1 MSQTTKRSALPED
14 NGEQKKKRNTSEATD
29 EEKEIILQNLA
40 CYPVLSS
47 IIPRKPLLY
56 RVAFDQYKGKI
67 SSERFEEVAEFSL
80 GGFLLHSVQEAEF
93 RDRLQRVENW
103 LKLYPE
109 YANAEFGK
117 KLLSNFLNYSS
128 ELEVYDALKRA
139 GCSPDRDVSL
149 KDEAGKGKSMKN
161 KPKNLDFR
169 VHPDGRDILIEVTT
183 PRMSLET
190 ELMYSDIPHAGFFDP
205 GRGIEREGYAG
216 PPRAHVVMENKVI
229 NQILEATSGT
239 DYPVILII
247 NHTYAYPEIMMGFG
261 EDISGCISGI
271 IHYRNSTSEF
281 RPALRC
287 DLSKKE
293 KRFFARLMGPTRA
306 EWLQRMLSGKNE
318 ERRQPTDQES
328 PR

>member
-1 MSQTTKRSALPED
+1 MSQTTKKSALPED
-14 NGEQKKKRNTSEATD
+14 NGEQKKRNTNEATD
-29 EEKEIILQNLA
+29 EEKGIILQNLA

-56 RVAFDQYKGKI
+56 RVAFDQYGGKI
-67 SSERFEEVAEFSL
+67 PPERFEEIAEFSL
-80 GGFLLHSVQEAEF
+80 GGTLLYLAEDKEF
-93 RDRLQRVENW
+93 RNRLQRVENW
-103 LKLYPE
+103 LNLYPE
-109 YANAEFGK
+109 YANAEFGN
-117 KLLSNFLNYSS
+117 KLLSNFVNYSS

-149 KDEAGKGKSMKN
+149 KNEGRVGKNMKD

-169 VHPDGRDILIEVTT
+169 VHPNGRDILIEVTT
-183 PRMSLET
+183 PRMRLET
-190 ELMYSDIPHAGFFDP
+190 ELMYGETSHAGFFDP
-205 GRGIEREGYAG
+205 SRGIERERYAG
-216 PPRAHVVMENKVI
+216 SSRAQVVVESKVI

-247 NHTYAYPEIMMGFG
+247 NHTYAYPAIMMGFG
-261 EDISGCISGI
+261 QDISGCISGI
-271 IHYRNSTSEF
+271 IHYRNGTSEF

-306 EWLQRMLSGKNE
+306 EQLQRILSGKNE
-318 ERRQPTDQES
+318 ERRHPPDQENLQ
-328 PR
+328 